1 MRVGVIGGTFDPIHV
16 GHLIIAEEAR
26 TRLDLDRVVFV
37 PAGEPPH
44 KLDHEI
50 ADPERRLDM
59 VQLAIADNEHFC
71 VSRVDLDREGPCYT
85 VDTIRLLQDAWGA
98 EAEIYFVIGS
108 DSLADL
114 PNWYHPEELLRLC
127 RVVTVERPGQQ
138 VNLEELRPL
147 LVGTDSLIRMPDT
160 PTVDISAT
168 EIRSRV
174 RCGHG
179 IRYLVPASVEHY
191 IGQHGLY
198 RGAG

>member
-26 TRLDLDRVVFV
+26 TRLGLDRVVFV
-37 PAGEPPH
+37 PAGQPPH
-44 KLDHEI
+44 KLDHQI

-127 RVVTVERPGQQ
+127 RVVTVERPGQE
-138 VNLEELRPL
+138 VNVEELGRL
-147 LVGTDSLIRMPDT
+147 LVGADSLIRMPDT
-160 PTVDISAT
+160 PIVDISAT

-174 RCGHG
+174 RGGRG
-179 IRYLVPASVEHY
+179 IRYLVPPSVECY
-191 IGQHGLY
+191 IDQHGLY